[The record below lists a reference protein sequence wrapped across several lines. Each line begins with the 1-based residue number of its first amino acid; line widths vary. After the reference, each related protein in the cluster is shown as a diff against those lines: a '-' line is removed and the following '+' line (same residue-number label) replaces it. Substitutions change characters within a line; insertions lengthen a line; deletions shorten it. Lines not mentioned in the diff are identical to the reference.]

1 MTKLERFVRT
11 HYNLTLQDE
20 VNLPDTLSVIQDK
33 LDSGDYDSSCGR
45 GISEYTL
52 YDLVDDVLSES
63 PEHA

>member
-1 MTKLERFVRT
+1 MTKLERFIRT

-20 VNLPDTLSVIQDK
+20 VNLPDTLVSIQDE
-33 LDSGDYDSSCGR
+33 LDSGEYDSPCGC